1 MNQADL
7 LKRLIE
13 VLEKSGIPYLLVGSF
28 ASSAYGEPRLTLDI
42 DVVIDI
48 SDDQIPPLCEAFP
61 FPDYY
66 VSLEAAQEAVR
77 QRRQFNVIHPASGNK
92 IDFMIARKDEWGE
105 SQLARRQLVQVL
117 PDRAGYVACPEDVI
131 LGKLLYYQEGGSEKH
146 LRDIAG
152 IMRISPSLV
161 DIEYLSKWTEKL
173 GLSNV
178 WEAVL
183 SRLKNE

>member
-7 LKRLIE
+7 LKRVME
-13 VLEKSGIPYLLVGSF
+13 VLEELEITYLIVGSF
-28 ASSAYGEPRLTLDI
+28 ASGAYGEPRLTQGIDI
-42 DVVIDI
+42 VIDI
-48 SDDQIPPLCEAFP
+48 TAEQISTLCEAFP
-61 FPDYY
+61 FPDFY
-66 VSLEAAQEAVR
+66 VNLEAAQEAVR

-92 IDFMIARKDEWGE
+92 IDFMISRNDAWGE

-117 PDRAGYVACPEDVI
+117 PDHTGYVACPEDVI

-146 LRDIAG
+146 LRDISG
-152 IMRISPSLV
+152 IMRINPSLV
-161 DIEYLSKWTEKL
+161 DVDYLSKWAEQL
-173 GLSNV
+173 GLSGV

>member
-1 MNQADL
+1 M
-7 LKRLIE
+7 E
-13 VLEKSGIPYLLVGSF
+13 VLEELEIPYLLVGSF
-28 ASSAYGEPRLTLDI
+28 ASSAYGEPRLTQDI
-42 DVVIDI
+42 DVVVDI
-48 SDDQIPPLCEAFP
+48 SEDQIPLLCEAFP
-61 FPDYY
+61 FPDFY

-92 IDFMIARKDEWGE
+92 IDFMIARKDAWGD
-105 SQLARRQLVQVL
+105 SQFARRQLVQVL
-117 PDRAGYVACPEDVI
+117 PDHAGYVACPEDVI

-146 LRDIAG
+146 LRDISG

-161 DIEYLSKWTEKL
+161 DIEYLSKWTEQF
-173 GLSNV
+173 GLSDI